1 MARKKA
7 YTDAL
12 NNILSYNKSRIKNT
26 TRSLNL
32 NTPQRT
38 NNSVTYNALRNRRV
52 NNSSKK
58 QPNLLSEKE
67 LLHEKYYDKDGNLEV
82 TIRDV

>member
-12 NNILSYNKSRIKNT
+12 NNIVSFNKSRDKAA

-32 NTPQRT
+32 NNPQRT
-38 NNSVTYNALRNRRV
+38 DNAVTFDALRTRRL
-52 NNSSKK
+52 NNSSR
-58 QPNLLSEKE
+58 QQYNLLSEKE
-67 LLHEKYYDKDGNLEV
+67 L
-82 TIRDV
+82 